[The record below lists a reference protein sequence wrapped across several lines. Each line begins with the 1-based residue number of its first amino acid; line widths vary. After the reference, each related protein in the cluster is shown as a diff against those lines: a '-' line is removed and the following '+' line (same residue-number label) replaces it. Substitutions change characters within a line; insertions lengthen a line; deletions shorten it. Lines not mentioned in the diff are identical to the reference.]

1 MTLNPSD
8 VYVTVVPF
16 LNLIVVL
23 FPLALRHQLYLV
35 SPQRDPL
42 PETLQTREA
51 LPQIVPRVGVMQI
64 FARAPD
70 PASLKVITSSPIITL
85 CYDEHS
91 PRRFVKRNDPTD
103 FVTVPPGNESSSESA
118 RGLWVKP
125 RVG

>member
-23 FPLALRHQLYLV
+23 FPLALRHRLYLV

-42 PETLQTREA
+42 PETLQAREA

-70 PASLKVITSSPIITL
+70 PASLRVITSSITPG
-85 CYDEHS
+85 CNEHS
-91 PRRFVKRNDPTD
+91 PRRFVKRNDLTD
-103 FVTVPPGNESSSESA
+103 FVTVQPGNESSSESV